1 VITPEAIWTE
11 LSLHVDP
18 GTSEALAELLQ
29 DATGSGVTIEPP
41 IKALGPDE
49 GYTLNEGAPL
59 IVRAYI
65 YGAVDANSRSAMRR
79 RIGRA
84 GLSGGVRGRIE
95 WRTLREEDWANA
107 WKDHYHVE
115 HVGRVVIRPAW
126 REYTPKRNEVVVTL
140 DPGMAF
146 GTGQHPTTRMCLL
159 ALQDLMKPGENVL
172 DLGCGSGVLAIAAVH
187 LGCGDDVLA
196 IDTEEQAVAATYSN
210 AALNDMTGRIKV
222 RHGSIDKVGTD
233 GPYDVMMANINAAT
247 VTALAADIARCLK
260 PGGWVAAGGIIVE
273 RQERPLEAL
282 QAAGLTIE
290 KRYEEGDWRTFV
302 CRKPA

>member
-1 VITPEAIWTE
+1 MNPEAIWTE
-11 LSLHVDP
+11 LSLRVDP
-18 GTSEALAELLQ
+18 ASSEALAELLQ

-41 IKALGPDE
+41 IEALGPDE
-49 GYTLNEGAPL
+49 GYTLDEGAPL
-59 IVRAYI
+59 TVRAYI
-65 YGAVDANSRSAMRR
+65 YGAVDTNRRSAMRR

-84 GLSGGVRGRIE
+84 GLSGAVRGRIE

-126 REYTPKRNEVVVTL
+126 REYTAKRTEVVVTL

-187 LGCGDDVLA
+187 LRCGDDVLA
-196 IDTEEQAVAATYSN
+196 IDTEEQAVAATHSN
-210 AALNDMTGRIKV
+210 AALNDMTGRIDV
-222 RHGSIDKVGTD
+222 RQGSIDAVGAN
-233 GPYDVMMANINAAT
+233 GPYDVIMANINAAT

-260 PGGWVAAGGIIVE
+260 PGAWVAAGGIVVE

-282 QAAGLTIE
+282 QAAGLVIE
-290 KRYEEGDWRTFV
+290 KGYEEGDWRTFV
-302 CRKPA
+302 CRKPVS